1 MWWRPLWS
9 SSSYLW
15 GLLFGLNRLG
25 VWTDETI
32 RAAFDFVER
41 NAAVLGPVAAAV
53 VAVLYVASF
62 FLTLHFFK
70 KMEF

>member
-1 MWWRPLWS
+1 MVIIFVPM
-9 SSSYLW
+9 